1 MNKLAKFGIFL
12 LIASSLLLIWQNMH
26 LLPVKLA
33 FLHWR
38 IETPVAL
45 FITAMVIAGV
55 VIGLLLNSGRR
66 MLFK

>member
-1 MNKLAKFGIFL
+1 MNKLAKLGTFCL
-12 LIASSLLLIWQNMH
+12 VASSLLLIWQNYN
-26 LLPVKLA
+26 LVPVDLA
-33 FLHWR
+33 FLHWK

-45 FITAMVIAGV
+45 FIGVMVIVGI